1 MPSPPTTTL
10 LPHATLFRSGQVVN
24 YTLTATNTG
33 NTTQHN
39 VTVSDSPA
47 LAGFSC
53 TPSIPVATFAPGA
66 TIVCTGSH
74 TITQADLDTGSFKD
88 TGTVT
93 STEATASADE
103 TGKASRWATV
113 SLP

>member
-74 TITQADLDTGSFKD
+74 TITQDGMDTGLYNDHGVVTNTES
-88 TGTVT
+88 TVNT
-93 STEATASADE
+93 D
-103 TGKASRWATV
+103 
-113 SLP
+113 